1 MICKNTIEEKI
12 MQLQAKKKSLAKE
25 LISEDASFVKKLTK
39 DDVAWLLS

>member
-1 MICKNTIEEKI
+1 
-12 MQLQAKKKSLAKE
+12 LAKE